1 MKKIKILLL
10 SILLMVST
18 LSVKSQTV
26 VYYDYM
32 ETWNWAGYWWVGAN
46 TNWYTDISVSSPTS
60 AVILGAGNSTIE
72 ADWYILPNVT
82 LDPNK
87 MYLFRF
93 RLAAQS
99 ISNPTHPAAGNDAGD
114 YVDVQ
119 VSTDGGLTYTS
130 EVRIR
135 GYGNANW
142 DYNLNGTIYE
152 TLNGVNN
159 IYTPAGGGDRTN
171 TGDGYSEI
179 SLEIP
184 FGTTDLAID
193 LYCRVGRPGEEWW
206 IDNIELL
213 EIAALPVELISFSG
227 VNDNR
232 ENRISW
238 ITASE
243 LNCSYYE
250 VARSVDGKDWN
261 VISTVNGMNT
271 TNSLTEYE
279 IIDNTYTPT
288 TNYYKLLQYDFNGES
303 KEYGPISIDNT
314 TTKKEIIRITNSLGQ
329 DVDQNY
335 RGMVY
340 EFYSDG
346 TKKMIYK

>member
-1 MKKIKILLL
+1 MKKLLL

-72 ADWYILPNVT
+72 ADWYVLPNVT

-87 MYLFRF
+87 MYLFKF

-130 EVRIR
+130 EIRIR

-142 DYNLNGTIYE
+142 DYNINGTIYE

-159 IYTPAGGGDRTN
+159 IYTPTAGGDRTN

-184 FGTTDLAID
+184 FGTTDLAVD

-213 EIAALPVELISFSG
+213 EMAALPVELVDFKAESVDGI
-227 VNDNR
+227 NQ
-232 ENRISW
+232 ITW
-238 ITASE
+238 KTASE
-243 LNCSYYE
+243 NNSSHFLLKRSSNLEFNENSVIDYVPAAGNSTSLLSYE
-250 VARSVDGKDWN
+250 S
-261 VISTVNGMNT
+261 
-271 TNSLTEYE
+271 
-279 IIDNTYTPT
+279 IDRDFESGI
-288 TNYYKLLQYDFNGES
+288 NYYQLVQVDIDGAS
-303 KEYGPISIDNT
+303 ATYGPIAINNQT
-314 TTKKEIIRITNSLGQ
+314 TTNIIKRVNLLGQ
-329 DVDQNY
+329 EVDENY
-335 RGMVY
+335 NGIIL
-340 EFYSDG
+340 EIDSQGNINKIF
-346 TKKMIYK
+346 K